1 MPVVV
6 RPDPAPPVSV
16 QIATRVFGSELL
28 VALIRHY
35 RANPGLQKQAAAAL
49 GVPVQAVST
58 NTRILVEAGVVVGDP
73 APRGGRP
80 GRWIVNE
87 VRTLELVRELLNF
100 TLDGTPDLGAEAASK
115 GIS

>member
-1 MPVVV
+1 M
-6 RPDPAPPVSV
+6 SV

-35 RANPGLQKQAAAAL
+35 RANPGLQKEAAAAL

-87 VRTLELVRELLNF
+87 DRTLELARELITY
-100 TLDGTPDLGAEAASK
+100 TLDNTANLDAPEIGSK
-115 GIS
+115 ETS

>member
-1 MPVVV
+1 M
-6 RPDPAPPVSV
+6 SV

-35 RANPGLQKQAAAAL
+35 RTKPGLQKEAAAAL

-58 NTRILVEAGVVVGDP
+58 NTRILVEAGVVIGDP

-80 GRWIVNE
+80 GRWIVDE
-87 VRTLELVRELLNF
+87 ARILELARELISY
-100 TLDGTPDLGAEAASK
+100 TLDSTADLDASGATLPE
-115 GIS
+115 